1 MTRAFHNLTSHY
13 NIYFNARESY
23 RKGIAKA
30 TKQVQDDFSR
40 TLPVF
45 PLDNTEKPLVSAS
58 DMDRVIQK
66 VSKLIS
72 NHSIT
77 VKPEMKNRELS
88 PREEAF
94 YNQTNFNKW
103 VDDSYLLMGM
113 AQYRKNDFQ
122 TALQTFIYIKNNFH
136 DPEINVYSRIWM
148 ARTLEA
154 MGKAQ
159 EALKILNSLAEEEEK
174 VSRKVRSFYSAA
186 LADHYLRNNKPEN
199 AKPWL
204 AAASENSKLRR
215 QRVRYHYILGQI
227 SLSNGDYLTAAE
239 QFRKV
244 LRMRPDYDFTF
255 NSRINLAEA
264 AGSAGV
270 NVRQVKKDLKK
281 LLRDRKNR
289 DFADQIYYAFGRIA
303 LSEGDEA
310 QAIEY
315 FKKSAVS
322 SVNNL
327 SQKAT
332 SYLAIADLTFKNNNY
347 IESQQYYDSAV
358 QVLPANYP
366 DFELIR
372 SKSSNL
378 NNLAR
383 YLTDVE
389 LQDSLQYLAGLTNT
403 ERIAVIDKIIEKVRE
418 EEKKARE
425 SEVVQNYTPGMQM
438 QNQIRFQ
445 EELQRGGKWYFY
457 NPSALG
463 FGRNEFKRKWGTRRL
478 EDNWR
483 RKNKMTVNFEIAGDE
498 TVTDSVQVISAP
510 SGDRTSRSYYLK
522 QIPLTD
528 SMMTISNKHLMEGLF
543 ESALIFKNDFHDL
556 NRAETNLLTLLDRFP
571 GSDNPYR
578 LPAYYTLYEIYR
590 DRGETTKQEKYK
602 QWIISRYP
610 DSEQARILSDPQ
622 YLQKV
627 LEQSRQ
633 AEYDYE
639 KAYIALQ
646 SGHAAQVIGI
656 CDRYLHTDI
665 PDDLKSRFFFLR
677 AQAIGLLGD
686 ERKYKEALTIVSD
699 SSTVPEISARAR
711 EIIDYLNQ
719 MKPELKEEELSA
731 VARKIYSFDPDADQI
746 LLILVPG
753 NQADLNR
760 LKFDLL
766 NFNTDFDPQK
776 DLPVTGEEVYQDTA
790 LLTVHGIGP
799 LNKAREYYKRL
810 KNDTVFQNYLTS
822 RDIEI
827 FLCTDANFKVFQ
839 EDKNVETYRLFF
851 KQNYLQPQIPE
862 DSGANQK
869 KSER

>member
-1 MTRAFHNLTSHY
+1 
-13 NIYFNARESY
+13 
-23 RKGIAKA
+23 
-30 TKQVQDDFSR
+30 
-40 TLPVF
+40 
-45 PLDNTEKPLVSAS
+45 
-58 DMDRVIQK
+58 
-66 VSKLIS
+66 
-72 NHSIT
+72 
-77 VKPEMKNRELS
+77 
-88 PREEAF
+88 
-94 YNQTNFNKW
+94 
-103 VDDSYLLMGM
+103 
-113 AQYRKNDFQ
+113 
-122 TALQTFIYIKNNFH
+122 
-136 DPEINVYSRIWM
+136 
-148 ARTLEA
+148 
-154 MGKAQ
+154 
-159 EALKILNSLAEEEEK
+159 
-174 VSRKVRSFYSAA
+174 
-186 LADHYLRNNKPEN
+186 
-199 AKPWL
+199 
-204 AAASENSKLRR
+204 
-215 QRVRYHYILGQI
+215 
-227 SLSNGDYLTAAE
+227 
-239 QFRKV
+239 
-244 LRMRPDYDFTF
+244 MRPDYDFTF

-303 LSEGDEA
+303 LSEGDEE

-315 FKKSAVS
+315 FKKSAAS

-332 SYLAIADLTFKNNNY
+332 SYLAIADLTFENNNY

-358 QVLPANYP
+358 QVLPVNYP

-383 YLTDVE
+383 YLTEVE

-403 ERIAVIDKIIEKVRE
+403 ERMAVIDKIIEKVRE

-463 FGRNEFKRKWGTRRL
+463 FGRNEFKRKWGSRRL

-483 RKNKMTVNFEIAGDE
+483 RKNKMTVNFEIAGNE
-498 TVTDSVQVISAP
+498 AVTDSVQVISAP

-528 SMMTISNKHLMEGLF
+528 SMMTISNKRLMEGLF
-543 ESALIFKNDFHDL
+543 ESALIFKNDFQDL
-556 NRAETNLLTLLDRFP
+556 HRAETNLLTLLDRFP

-578 LPAYYTLYEIYR
+578 LPAYYALYEIYR
-590 DRGETTKQEKYK
+590 DRGETANSEKYK

-610 DSEQARILSDPQ
+610 ESEQARILSDPQ
-622 YLQKV
+622 YLQKI
-627 LEQSRQ
+627 LEQSRR
-633 AEYDYE
+633 AENDYE
-639 KAYIALQ
+639 KAYTALQ

-656 CDRYLHTDI
+656 CDRYISTGI
-665 PDDLKSRFFFLR
+665 PEDLKSRFFFLR

-699 SSTVPEISARAR
+699 SSTIPEISTRAR

-719 MKPELKEEELSA
+719 MKPELKEEELTA
-731 VARKIYSFDPDADQI
+731 VAREIYSFDPDADQI

-753 NQADLNR
+753 KQADLNR

-766 NFNTDFDPQK
+766 NFNTDFDPQN

-790 LLTVHGIGP
+790 LLTVRGIGP
-799 LNKAREYYKRL
+799 LNKAWEYYKRL

-827 FLCTDANFKVFQ
+827 FLSTEANFKVLR

-851 KQNYLQPQIPE
+851 EQNYIQPQISE

-869 KSER
+869 KSKR